1 MNIIKF
7 ENPKSKTTYVINI
20 EQVLWIEFL
29 NGPDIK
35 EITFYFS
42 GDKKVSVTERQMGT
56 DNFEALKISA
66 RIKDAPAAVVA
77 SDKPKQRSGS
87 ASK

>member
-7 ENPKSKTTYVINI
+7 EDPNSKTTFIVNI

-29 NGPDIK
+29 NGPDVR
-35 EITFYFS
+35 EITFHFS
-42 GDKKVSVTERQMGT
+42 GDKKVSVTERQMGK

-66 RIKDAPAAVVA
+66 KIKEGRAG
-77 SDKPKQRSGS
+77 SGYGVR
-87 ASK
+87 